1 MVLPAQ
7 TPEVSSPPGP
17 VENQQTQ
24 APEVFS
30 AASPAKNRE
39 GQSPI
44 VELRGVSFDY
54 NGRVVLEGVHLAIW
68 PGEWVLVVGP
78 NGGGKTTLL
87 KLILGLLEPTAG
99 EVRLFGQQ
107 PTKSRHRVGY
117 MPQHMQFDSLFPVT
131 VMDIVLMGR
140 LGVAGR
146 KFFGWYSRQ
155 DRQAAQQA
163 LAEVGLTGLED
174 RPFAALSG
182 GQRQRVL
189 IARALCSQ
197 PELLLL
203 DEPTAHVDPQ
213 AEGQLMEI
221 LQQLHHRMTIVMVSH
236 DVGVVSPQIGSVVCV
251 NRRLVVHP
259 TTELTGEKIRQ
270 LYGEDVRMIRHDHR
284 CSPEGHQP

>member
-1 MVLPAQ
+1 MFWP
-7 TPEVSSPPGP
+7 SPTTDPSVAPGP
-17 VENQQTQ
+17 MGTRNL
-24 APEVFS
+24 S
-30 AASPAKNRE
+30 
-39 GQSPI
+39 SPI
-44 VELRGVSFDY
+44 VQLDGVSFAY
-54 NGRVVLEGVHLAIW
+54 GEVVVLEGVHLSIW

-99 EVRLFGQQ
+99 QVRLFGQE
-107 PTKSRHRVGY
+107 PAKTRHRVGY
-117 MPQHMQFDSLFPVT
+117 MPQHIQFDSLFPVT

-140 LGVAGR
+140 LGTAGR
-146 KFFGWYSRQ
+146 RLLGWYTRQ
-155 DRQAAQQA
+155 DRQAAQEA
-163 LAEVGLTGLED
+163 LAEVGLTGLEN

-189 IARALCSQ
+189 IARALCSR

-221 LQQLHHRMTIVMVSH
+221 LQRLHRRMSIVMVSH
-236 DVGVVSPQIGSVVCV
+236 DLGVVSPQIGSVLCV

-270 LYGEDVRMIRHDHR
+270 LYGEDLRMIRHDHR
-284 CSPEGHQP
+284 CSPEGHQPDGIHSP

>member
-1 MVLPAQ
+1 MGTRNL
-7 TPEVSSPPGP
+7 S
-17 VENQQTQ
+17 
-24 APEVFS
+24 
-30 AASPAKNRE
+30 
-39 GQSPI
+39 SPI
-44 VELRGVSFDY
+44 VQLDGVSFAY
-54 NGRVVLEGVHLAIW
+54 GEVVVLEGVHLSIW

-99 EVRLFGQQ
+99 QVRLFGQE
-107 PTKSRHRVGY
+107 PAKTRHRVGY
-117 MPQHMQFDSLFPVT
+117 MPQHIQFDSLFPVT

-140 LGVAGR
+140 LGTPGR
-146 KFFGWYSRQ
+146 RLLGWYTRQ
-155 DRQAAQQA
+155 DRQAAQEA
-163 LAEVGLTGLED
+163 LAEVGLAGLEN

-189 IARALCSQ
+189 IARALCSR

-221 LQQLHHRMTIVMVSH
+221 LQRLHRRMSIVMVSH
-236 DVGVVSPQIGSVVCV
+236 DLGVVSPQIGSVLCV

-270 LYGEDVRMIRHDHR
+270 LYGEDLRMIRHDHR
-284 CSPEGHQP
+284 CSPEGHQPDGIHSP

>member
-1 MVLPAQ
+1 MFWP
-7 TPEVSSPPGP
+7 SPTTDPSVAPGP
-17 VENQQTQ
+17 VGTRNL
-24 APEVFS
+24 S
-30 AASPAKNRE
+30 
-39 GQSPI
+39 SPI
-44 VELRGVSFDY
+44 VQLDGVSFAY
-54 NGRVVLEGVHLAIW
+54 GEVVVLEGVHLSIW

-99 EVRLFGQQ
+99 QVRLFGQE
-107 PTKSRHRVGY
+107 PAKTRHRVGY
-117 MPQHMQFDSLFPVT
+117 MPQHIQFDSLFPVT

-140 LGVAGR
+140 LGTPGR
-146 KFFGWYSRQ
+146 RLLGWYTRQ
-155 DRQAAQQA
+155 DRQAAQEA
-163 LAEVGLTGLED
+163 LAEVGLAGLEN

-189 IARALCSQ
+189 IARALCSR

-221 LQQLHHRMTIVMVSH
+221 LQRLHRRMSIVMVSH
-236 DVGVVSPQIGSVVCV
+236 DLGVVSPQIGSVLCV

-270 LYGEDVRMIRHDHR
+270 LYGEDLRMIRHDHR
-284 CSPEGHQP
+284 CSPEGHQPDGIHSP

>member
-1 MVLPAQ
+1 MFWP
-7 TPEVSSPPGP
+7 SPTTDPSVAPGP
-17 VENQQTQ
+17 MGTRNL
-24 APEVFS
+24 S
-30 AASPAKNRE
+30 
-39 GQSPI
+39 SPI
-44 VELRGVSFDY
+44 VQLDGVSFAY
-54 NGRVVLEGVHLAIW
+54 GEVVVLEGVHLSIW

-99 EVRLFGQQ
+99 QVRLFGQE
-107 PTKSRHRVGY
+107 PAKTRHRVGY
-117 MPQHMQFDSLFPVT
+117 MPQHIQFDSLFPVT

-140 LGVAGR
+140 LGTAGR
-146 KFFGWYSRQ
+146 RLLGWYTRQ
-155 DRQAAQQA
+155 DRQAAQEA
-163 LAEVGLTGLED
+163 LAEVGLAGLEN

-189 IARALCSQ
+189 IARALCSR

-221 LQQLHHRMTIVMVSH
+221 LQRLHRRMSIVMVSH
-236 DVGVVSPQIGSVVCV
+236 DLGVVGPPIGSVLCV

-270 LYGEDVRMIRHDHR
+270 LYGEDLRMIRHDHR
-284 CSPEGHQP
+284 CSPEGHQPDGIHSP

>member
-1 MVLPAQ
+1 MFWP
-7 TPEVSSPPGP
+7 SPTTDPSVAPGP
-17 VENQQTQ
+17 MGTRNL
-24 APEVFS
+24 S
-30 AASPAKNRE
+30 
-39 GQSPI
+39 SPI
-44 VELRGVSFDY
+44 VQLDGVSFAY
-54 NGRVVLEGVHLAIW
+54 GEVVVLEGVHLSIW

-99 EVRLFGQQ
+99 QVRLFGQE
-107 PTKSRHRVGY
+107 PAKTRHRVGY
-117 MPQHMQFDSLFPVT
+117 MPQHIQFDSLFPVT

-140 LGVAGR
+140 LGTAGR
-146 KFFGWYSRQ
+146 RLLGWYTRQ
-155 DRQAAQQA
+155 DRQAAQEA
-163 LAEVGLTGLED
+163 LAEVGLAGLEN

-189 IARALCSQ
+189 IARALCSR

-221 LQQLHHRMTIVMVSH
+221 LQRLHRRMSIVMVSH
-236 DVGVVSPQIGSVVCV
+236 DLGVVSPQIGSVLCV

-270 LYGEDVRMIRHDHR
+270 LYGEDLRMIRHDHR
-284 CSPEGHQP
+284 CSPEGHQPDGIHSP

>member
-1 MVLPAQ
+1 MYWP
-7 TPEVSSPPGP
+7 SPTTHPSITPGP
-17 VENQQTQ
+17 MGTQ
-24 APEVFS
+24 KLS
-30 AASPAKNRE
+30 
-39 GQSPI
+39 SPI
-44 VELRGVSFDY
+44 VQLDGVRFAY
-54 NGRVVLEGVHLAIW
+54 GEVVVLEEVHLSIW

-87 KLILGLLEPTAG
+87 KLILGLLEPTDG
-99 EVRLFGQQ
+99 QVRLFGQA
-107 PTKSRHRVGY
+107 PAKSRHRVGY

-140 LGVAGR
+140 LGTPGRRPLGWYGR
-146 KFFGWYSRQ
+146 K
-155 DRQAAQQA
+155 DRQAAQEA
-163 LAEVGLTGLED
+163 LAEVGLVGLED

-221 LQQLHHRMTIVMVSH
+221 LQQLHRRMTIVMVSH
-236 DVGVVSPQIGSVVCV
+236 DLGVVSPQIGSVLCV
-251 NRRLVVHP
+251 NRRLAVHP

-270 LYGEDVRMIRHDHR
+270 LYGDDVRMIRHDHR
-284 CSPEGHQP
+284 CSPEGHRPSLDQPA

>member
-1 MVLPAQ
+1 MVWPVQAPEIFCSSDPGKNQEAQ
-7 TPEVSSPPGP
+7 TPL
-17 VENQQTQ
+17 
-24 APEVFS
+24 
-30 AASPAKNRE
+30 
-39 GQSPI
+39 

-54 NGRVVLEGVHLAIW
+54 QGVVVLEDVHLTIW

-87 KLILGLLEPTAG
+87 KLILGLLTPTAG
-99 EVRLFGQQ
+99 EVRLFGQS
-107 PTKSRHRVGY
+107 PGKGRHRVGY

-140 LGVAGR
+140 LGVPSR
-146 KFFGWYSRQ
+146 RPLGWYTRQ
-155 DRQAAQQA
+155 DRQAAQNA

-221 LQQLHHRMTIVMVSH
+221 LQHLHRRMSIVMVSH
-236 DVGVVSPQIGSVVCV
+236 DLGVVSPQIGSVVCV

-259 TTELTGEKIRQ
+259 TTELTGEKIRR

>member
-1 MVLPAQ
+1 MFWP
-7 TPEVSSPPGP
+7 SPTTDPSVAPGP
-17 VENQQTQ
+17 VGTRNL
-24 APEVFS
+24 S
-30 AASPAKNRE
+30 
-39 GQSPI
+39 SPI
-44 VELRGVSFDY
+44 VQLDGVSFAY
-54 NGRVVLEGVHLAIW
+54 GEVVVLEGVHLSIW

-99 EVRLFGQQ
+99 QVRLFGQE
-107 PTKSRHRVGY
+107 PAKTRHRVGY
-117 MPQHMQFDSLFPVT
+117 MPQHIQFDSLFPVT

-140 LGVAGR
+140 LGTAGR
-146 KFFGWYSRQ
+146 RLLGWYTRQ
-155 DRQAAQQA
+155 DRQAAQEA
-163 LAEVGLTGLED
+163 LAEVGLTGLEN

-189 IARALCSQ
+189 IARALCSR

-221 LQQLHHRMTIVMVSH
+221 LQRLHRRMSIVMVSH
-236 DVGVVSPQIGSVVCV
+236 DLGVVSPQIGSVLCV

-270 LYGEDVRMIRHDHR
+270 LYGEDLRMIRHDHR
-284 CSPEGHQP
+284 CSPEGHQPDGIHSP

>member
-1 MVLPAQ
+1 MLWP
-7 TPEVSSPPGP
+7 SPTTDPSI
-17 VENQQTQ
+17 
-24 APEVFS
+24 APDPMGTRNLS
-30 AASPAKNRE
+30 
-39 GQSPI
+39 SPI
-44 VELRGVSFDY
+44 VQLDGVSFAY
-54 NGRVVLEGVHLAIW
+54 GEVVVLEGVHLSIW

-99 EVRLFGQQ
+99 QIRLFGQA
-107 PTKSRHRVGY
+107 PAKSRHRVGY

-140 LGVAGR
+140 LGTPGRRLLGWYGR
-146 KFFGWYSRQ
+146 K
-155 DRQAAQQA
+155 DRQAAQEA
-163 LAEVGLTGLED
+163 LAEVGLAGLED

-189 IARALCSQ
+189 IARALCCQ

-213 AEGQLMEI
+213 AEDQLRDI
-221 LQQLHHRMTIVMVSH
+221 LQHLHRRMTIVMVSH
-236 DVGVVSPQIGSVVCV
+236 DLGVVSPQIGSVLCV

-270 LYGEDVRMIRHDHR
+270 LYGDDVRMIRHDHR
-284 CSPEGHQP
+284 CSPEGHRPSLDQPA

>member
-1 MVLPAQ
+1 MFWP
-7 TPEVSSPPGP
+7 SPTTDPSVAPGP
-17 VENQQTQ
+17 VGTRNL
-24 APEVFS
+24 S
-30 AASPAKNRE
+30 
-39 GQSPI
+39 SPI
-44 VELRGVSFDY
+44 VQLDGVSFAY
-54 NGRVVLEGVHLAIW
+54 GEVVVLEGVHLSIW

-99 EVRLFGQQ
+99 QVRLFGQE
-107 PTKSRHRVGY
+107 PAKTRHRVGY
-117 MPQHMQFDSLFPVT
+117 MPQHIQFDSLFPVT

-140 LGVAGR
+140 LGTPGR
-146 KFFGWYSRQ
+146 RPLGWYTRQ
-155 DRQAAQQA
+155 DRQAAQEA
-163 LAEVGLTGLED
+163 LAEVGLTGLEN

-189 IARALCSQ
+189 IARALCSR

-221 LQQLHHRMTIVMVSH
+221 LQRLHRRMSIVMVSH
-236 DVGVVSPQIGSVVCV
+236 DLGVVSPQIGSVLCV

-270 LYGEDVRMIRHDHR
+270 LYGEDLRMIRHDHR
-284 CSPEGHQP
+284 CSPEGHQPDGIHSP

>member
-1 MVLPAQ
+1 MFWP
-7 TPEVSSPPGP
+7 SPTTDPSVAPGP
-17 VENQQTQ
+17 MGTRNL
-24 APEVFS
+24 S
-30 AASPAKNRE
+30 
-39 GQSPI
+39 SPI
-44 VELRGVSFDY
+44 VQLDGVSFAY
-54 NGRVVLEGVHLAIW
+54 GEVVVLEGVHLSIW

-99 EVRLFGQQ
+99 QVRLFGQE
-107 PTKSRHRVGY
+107 PAKTRHRVGY
-117 MPQHMQFDSLFPVT
+117 MPQHIQFDSLFPVT

-140 LGVAGR
+140 LGTPGR
-146 KFFGWYSRQ
+146 RLLGWYTRQ
-155 DRQAAQQA
+155 DRQAAQEA
-163 LAEVGLTGLED
+163 LAEVGLAGLEN

-189 IARALCSQ
+189 IARALCSR

-221 LQQLHHRMTIVMVSH
+221 LQRLHRRMSIVMVSH
-236 DVGVVSPQIGSVVCV
+236 DLGVVSPQIGSVLCV

-270 LYGEDVRMIRHDHR
+270 LYGEDLRMIRHDHR
-284 CSPEGHQP
+284 CSPEGHQPDGIHSP

>member
-7 TPEVSSPPGP
+7 TPEFSSTARP
-17 VENQQTQ
+17 VEIQPTQT
-24 APEVFS
+24 PEL
-30 AASPAKNRE
+30 ASSTGPAKDRE
-39 GQSPI
+39 APSPI
-44 VELRGVSFDY
+44 VLLEGVSFGY
-54 NGRVVLEGVHLAIW
+54 NGRVVLEGVDLTIW

-99 EVRLFGQQ
+99 TVRLFGQE
-107 PTKSRHRVGY
+107 PNKTRHRVGY

-140 LGVAGR
+140 LGTAGR
-146 KFFGWYSRQ
+146 RLLGWYSRQ

-189 IARALCSQ
+189 IARALASQ

-221 LQQLHHRMTIVMVSH
+221 LQQIHHRMTIVMVSH
-236 DVGVVSPQIGSVVCV
+236 DLGVVSPQIGSVLCV

-270 LYGEDVRMIRHDHR
+270 LYGDDVRIIRHDHR

>member
-1 MVLPAQ
+1 MFWPSQA
-7 TPEVSSPPGP
+7 TSPSSAPSP
-17 VENQQTQ
+17 VPRRTGD
-24 APEVFS
+24 V
-30 AASPAKNRE
+30 
-39 GQSPI
+39 PI

-54 NGRVVLEGVHLAIW
+54 SGLVVLEGVHLSIW

-87 KLILGLLEPTAG
+87 KLMVGLLRPSAG
-99 EVRLFGQQ
+99 EVRLFGQEPQ
-107 PTKSRHRVGY
+107 QTRNRVGY
-117 MPQHMQFDSLFPVT
+117 MPQHVQFDSLFPVN

-140 LGVAGR
+140 LGLGGWGPG
-146 KFFGWYSRQ
+146 GWYTRE
-155 DRQAAQQA
+155 DRQAAREA

-221 LQQLHHRMTIVMVSH
+221 LQRLHRRMTIVMVSH
-236 DVGVVSPQIGSVVCV
+236 DLGVVSPQIGSVVCV
-251 NRRLVVHP
+251 NRSLLVHP
-259 TTELTGEKIRQ
+259 TTELTGQKIRE
-270 LYGEDVRMIRHDHR
+270 LYGEDVRMIRHDYR
-284 CSPEGHQP
+284 CHSEGHQS

>member
-1 MVLPAQ
+1 MFWP
-7 TPEVSSPPGP
+7 SPTTDPSVAPGP
-17 VENQQTQ
+17 VGTRNL
-24 APEVFS
+24 S
-30 AASPAKNRE
+30 
-39 GQSPI
+39 SPI
-44 VELRGVSFDY
+44 VQLDGVSFAY
-54 NGRVVLEGVHLAIW
+54 GEVVVLEGVHLSIW

-99 EVRLFGQQ
+99 QVRLFGQE
-107 PTKSRHRVGY
+107 PAKTRHRVGY
-117 MPQHMQFDSLFPVT
+117 MPQHIQFDSLFPVT

-140 LGVAGR
+140 LGTAGR
-146 KFFGWYSRQ
+146 RLLGWYTRQ
-155 DRQAAQQA
+155 DRQAAQEA
-163 LAEVGLTGLED
+163 LAEVGLAGLEN

-189 IARALCSQ
+189 IARALCSR

-221 LQQLHHRMTIVMVSH
+221 LQRLHRRMSIVMVSH
-236 DVGVVSPQIGSVVCV
+236 DLGVVSPQIGSVLCV

-270 LYGEDVRMIRHDHR
+270 LYGEDLRMIRHDHR
-284 CSPEGHQP
+284 CSPEGHQPDGIHSP

>member
-1 MVLPAQ
+1 MFWP
-7 TPEVSSPPGP
+7 SPTTDPSVAPGP
-17 VENQQTQ
+17 MGTRNL
-24 APEVFS
+24 S
-30 AASPAKNRE
+30 
-39 GQSPI
+39 SPI
-44 VELRGVSFDY
+44 VQLDGVSFAY
-54 NGRVVLEGVHLAIW
+54 GEVVVLEGVHLSIW

-99 EVRLFGQQ
+99 EVRLFGQE
-107 PTKSRHRVGY
+107 PAKTRHRVGY
-117 MPQHMQFDSLFPVT
+117 MPQHIQFDSLFPVT

-140 LGVAGR
+140 LGTPGR
-146 KFFGWYSRQ
+146 RLLGWYTRQ
-155 DRQAAQQA
+155 DRQAAQEA
-163 LAEVGLTGLED
+163 LAEVGLAGLEN

-189 IARALCSQ
+189 IARALCSR

-221 LQQLHHRMTIVMVSH
+221 LQRLHRRMSIVMVSH
-236 DVGVVSPQIGSVVCV
+236 DLGVVSPQIGSVLCV

-270 LYGEDVRMIRHDHR
+270 LYGEDLRMIRHDHR
-284 CSPEGHQP
+284 CSPEGHQPDGIHSP